1 MSAPSE
7 PEKYSIDE
15 MMERLKNRPS
25 EDPNQGGELVTRA
38 DGSQAIRV
46 RKRKRRSHQ
55 PHKEALKINRRA
67 RMLQVSGALILLLLA
82 VFAAGAAIVFANS
95 PPFREGLVK
104 KISAS
109 SGAAVDLR
117 QFRMNPTSANAGGMI
132 LTWPEGNIL
141 QDLTL
146 RSVRA
151 EVFPSSFLGKA
162 MAGEEVFSS
171 EGTLNLRIPQA
182 GKPLRETPPLAMEA
196 LPVRFKR
203 YAVSKFHVTL
213 SEAGSP
219 LVRLMN
225 SEGSFYPE
233 NPAGRPQLLLS
244 RGDVAINGWPKLRL
258 DRAHI
263 EFRGSDVDVVG
274 LRIRH
279 DNDSRGAFELRG
291 TILPYSPEKVS
302 TLVVQLE
309 SYQLAGIAGPDFA
322 RFFSGEIDSV
332 SSIVANELTFIPG
345 PKADSALTVGFSKSI
360 TSTFEM
366 KGFPFLSGLA
376 LILDNKWYLQPTFE
390 SDVSGVLRRA
400 KGIVLLGDLRIEN
413 KDYMAI
419 KGAVSMAADGKLSG
433 TLEVGI
439 TEAMIEA
446 AKVRRLDAMFTPAT
460 GGFRWI
466 KLKIGG
472 TSLAPTDN
480 FKELYDSGSAAEAA
494 APGGKI
500 PSFEELTQPE

>member
-15 MMERLKNRPS
+15 MMERLKNRPA
-25 EDPNQGGELVTRA
+25 EEANQGGELVTRA

-55 PHKEALKINRRA
+55 PHKEELKGNRRA
-67 RMLQVSGALILLLLA
+67 RMIQVSGALILLLLI

-95 PPFREGLVK
+95 APFREGLVK
-104 KISAS
+104 KIAAS

-146 RSVRA
+146 RSIRA
-151 EVFPSSFLGKA
+151 EVFPASFLGKS
-162 MAGEEVFSS
+162 MVGEEVFSS

-182 GKPLRETPPLAMEA
+182 GKPLRETPPLAKEA
-196 LPVRFKR
+196 LPIRFNR
-203 YAVSKFHVTL
+203 YAVSKFHVML
-213 SEAGSP
+213 GNPGAP
-219 LVRLMN
+219 LIRMMN

-244 RGDVAINGWPKLRL
+244 RGDITISGWPKLRM

-263 EFRGSDVDVVG
+263 EFRGTDMDVIG
-274 LRIRH
+274 MRLRH
-279 DNDSRGAFELRG
+279 DNDTRGSFELRG
-291 TILPYSPEKVS
+291 TILPYSPDKVS
-302 TLVVQLE
+302 ALAVKLE
-309 SYQLAGIAGPDFA
+309 SYQLAGITGPDFG
-322 RFFSGEIDSV
+322 RLFSGEIDSV
-332 SSIVANELTFIPG
+332 SSATSNQLTFIPG
-345 PKADSALTVGFSKSI
+345 PKPDSSLTVEFSNSI
-360 TSTFEM
+360 TSTFEI
-366 KGFPFLSGLA
+366 KGFPFLSGLS
-376 LILDNKWYLQPTFE
+376 LILDNKWFKQPIFD

-400 KGIVLLGDLRIEN
+400 KGIVALGDLKIEN

-419 KGAVSMAADGKLSG
+419 KGAVAMAADGRLSG
-433 TLEVGI
+433 TLEVGV
-439 TEAMIEA
+439 TEAMIES
-446 AKVRRLDAMFTPAT
+446 AKVNRLDAMFSPPA

-466 KLKIGG
+466 TLKIGG
-472 TSLAPTDN
+472 TAALPTDN
-480 FKELYDSGSAAEAA
+480 FKELFESSETPEAA
-494 APGGKI
+494 VPGQKI